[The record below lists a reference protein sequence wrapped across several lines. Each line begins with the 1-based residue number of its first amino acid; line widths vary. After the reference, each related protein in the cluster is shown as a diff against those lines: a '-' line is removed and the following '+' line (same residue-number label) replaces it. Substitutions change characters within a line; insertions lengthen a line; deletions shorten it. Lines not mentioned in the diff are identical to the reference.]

1 MTLRQL
7 RKERGLTLEA
17 VAVLGDVDPA
27 TISRV
32 ERGLVQPQPETIV
45 RLARALGIS
54 AKRMAAIVAETS
66 KAAS

>member
-45 RLARALGIS
+45 HLARALGIS